1 MDRSFLCTCCGGF
14 NKIRQGKTV
23 KYVKLTSETKNG
35 EKNKDLYNIIIN
47 LIQIIIVHV
56 TLVLKMQRHYLTI
69 VLQIKFN
76 RS

>member
-1 MDRSFLCTCCGGF
+1 MDRSFLCSCSGGIK
-14 NKIRQGKTV
+14 KIRQGKTV

-35 EKNKDLYNIIIN
+35 EKNNDLYNIIIN

-69 VLQIKFN
+69 VLQIKLIY
-76 RS
+76 